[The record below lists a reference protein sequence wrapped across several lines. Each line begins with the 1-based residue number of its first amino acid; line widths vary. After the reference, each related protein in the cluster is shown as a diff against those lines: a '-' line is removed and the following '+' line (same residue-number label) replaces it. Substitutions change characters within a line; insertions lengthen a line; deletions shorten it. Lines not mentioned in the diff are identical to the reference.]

1 MAQLTARGIAALKPT
16 ERPYKRSDGKGLF
29 IDVRP
34 NGSKY
39 WRIAYRYQGKQKL
52 FALGVYPEVSLADA
66 RDRLADAKKELANGI
81 DPMAS
86 KKATSSQVHNSFELI
101 AREWLAK
108 NDMWSEGHRKQ
119 VVKTME
125 QDAFPKIGNKSITEI
140 TTPELLAVIR
150 VVEDRDALDVAS
162 RILQRCSSIF
172 RYAIQTSG
180 VDNVHRRRCEKAL
193 KR

>member
-1 MAQLTARGIAALKPT
+1 VDAR
-16 ERPYKRSDGKGLF
+16 D
-29 IDVRP
+29 
-34 NGSKY
+34 
-39 WRIAYRYQGKQKL
+39 
-52 FALGVYPEVSLADA
+52 SLADA
-66 RDRLADAKKELANGI
+66 KRELAKGI
-81 DPMAS
+81 DPIAS
-86 KKATSSQVHNSFELI
+86 KKTTSNQVQNSVELI

-108 NDMWSEGHRKQ
+108 NDMWSEMHRKQ

-172 RYAIQTSG
+172 RYAIQTGG